1 MKIHEEI
8 RDSAQ
13 RQNAEAKVAR
23 HVRDIFKLLPRLTAF
38 RLGSDLTVADVFG
51 GGSPDYPSIRGLH
64 AAVTQSIVEL
74 AECRPEVAHLMR
86 GRTFARSLN

>member
-1 MKIHEEI
+1 MKLNEASQDDVH
-8 RDSAQ
+8 RLH
-13 RQNAEAKVAR
+13 AEAKVSR
-23 HVRDIFKLLPRLTAF
+23 LVHDLFKRLPRLAAF
-38 RLGSDLTVADVFG
+38 RLSNDLTVADVFG

-74 AECRPEVAHLMR
+74 AECRPEVAHHMR

>member
-1 MKIHEEI
+1 MKMHEGIH
-8 RDSAQ
+8 DPAQ
-13 RQNAEAKVAR
+13 RQQVEARITR
-23 HVRDIFKLLPRLTAF
+23 HVRDLFKRLPRLTAF
-38 RLGSDLTVADVFG
+38 RLSSDLAVADVFG

-74 AECRPEVAHLMR
+74 AECRPELAQLMR